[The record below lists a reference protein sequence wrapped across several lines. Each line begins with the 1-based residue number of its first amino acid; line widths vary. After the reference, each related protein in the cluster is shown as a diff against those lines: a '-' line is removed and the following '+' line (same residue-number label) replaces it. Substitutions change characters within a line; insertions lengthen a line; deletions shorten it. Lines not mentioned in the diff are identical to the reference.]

1 MGACKVAR
9 GIVIYDRSREMVE
22 RNWKARRDW
31 VLGFVLG
38 LFTVLVVEGVEREA
52 GFVIVIGV

>member
-1 MGACKVAR
+1 M
-9 GIVIYDRSREMVE
+9 IYDRSREMVE